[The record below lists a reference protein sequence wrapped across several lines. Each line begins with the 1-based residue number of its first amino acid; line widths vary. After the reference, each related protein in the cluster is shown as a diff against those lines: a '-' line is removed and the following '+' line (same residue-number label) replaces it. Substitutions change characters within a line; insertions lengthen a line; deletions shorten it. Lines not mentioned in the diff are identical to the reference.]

1 MYKRK
6 YWIVLS
12 FLFILSIFMACGNEI
27 HHITPE
33 SIDSVAV
40 TEPEKAKDEELQDI
54 PEETNIY
61 SYLTGL
67 PISEEK
73 RNNRP
78 VAVML
83 SNIESGCPQYGI
95 EKASVIYEAPIE
107 TRITRLM
114 GIFEDWENIEKI
126 GYIRSSRDYFVY
138 SAMEHDA
145 IYCHFGQATLYV
157 GELLNSGKV
166 DTISAAVAG
175 INHPAKYAFH
185 RTVDRKAPHNVIT
198 SGPDIL
204 MDVDR
209 FGYSLTYHETFK
221 PKFTFIYDKDKD
233 IYKDKTEVKE
243 IYPGGKAV
251 NSRNGYGKI
260 QAYFEYKD
268 GKYYR
273 YQYGC
278 PQIDEE
284 TGNQLSYENVILQYC
299 YGEVRDENDYLA
311 FSSHGDNGYPVQVF
325 TKGRMIEG
333 TWSRFSDTDPAVYV
347 DEKGENIKLTPG
359 KTWICIIWMEYAD
372 DVILD

>member
-1 MYKRK
+1 M
-6 YWIVLS
+6 
-12 FLFILSIFMACGNEI
+12 
-27 HHITPE
+27 
-33 SIDSVAV
+33 
-40 TEPEKAKDEELQDI
+40 
-54 PEETNIY
+54 
-61 SYLTGL
+61 GL
-67 PISEEK
+67 
-73 RNNRP
+73 
-78 VAVML
+78 
-83 SNIESGCPQYGI
+83 Y
-95 EKASVIYEAPIE
+95 
-107 TRITRLM
+107 
-114 GIFEDWENIEKI
+114 EDWENIEKI

-251 NSRNGYGKI
+251 NARNGYGKI
-260 QAYFEYKD
+260 QAYFKYKD

-273 YQYGC
+273 YQYGG

-299 YGEVRDENDYLA
+299 YCLLYTSDPEKA
-311 FSSHGDNGYPVQVF
+311 FRLFHFHSESERHFLQEGAVPPLTYVNVQ
-325 TKGRMIEG
+325 GRVQCLLYI
-333 TWSRFSDTDPAVYV
+333 SRVHFRVSGP
-347 DEKGENIKLTPG
+347 
-359 KTWICIIWMEYAD
+359 
-372 DVILD
+372 

>member
-1 MYKRK
+1 
-6 YWIVLS
+6 
-12 FLFILSIFMACGNEI
+12 
-27 HHITPE
+27 
-33 SIDSVAV
+33 
-40 TEPEKAKDEELQDI
+40 
-54 PEETNIY
+54 
-61 SYLTGL
+61 
-67 PISEEK
+67 
-73 RNNRP
+73 
-78 VAVML
+78 ML

-114 GIFEDWENIEKI
+114 GLFEDWENIEKI

-138 SAMEHDA
+138 SAMEHDS

-204 MDVDR
+204 IDVDR

-251 NSRNGYGKI
+251 NARNGYGKI

-273 YQYGC
+273 YQYGG

-311 FSSHGDNGYPVQVF
+311 FGSHGDNGYPVQVF

>member
-1 MYKRK
+1 MHKKK

-12 FLFILSIFMACGNEI
+12 FIFILSMFMACGNEI
-27 HHITPE
+27 NHITPE
-33 SIDSVAV
+33 SMDSVAV
-40 TEPEKAKDEELQDI
+40 TEFEKAKDGELQDI
-54 PEETNIY
+54 PKETYIY

-114 GIFEDWENIEKI
+114 GLYEDWENIEKI

-221 PKFTFIYDKDKD
+221 PKFTFA
-233 IYKDKTEVKE
+233 E
-243 IYPGGKAV
+243 I
-251 NSRNGYGKI
+251 S
-260 QAYFEYKD
+260 F
-268 GKYYR
+268 
-273 YQYGC
+273 
-278 PQIDEE
+278 
-284 TGNQLSYENVILQYC
+284 
-299 YGEVRDENDYLA
+299 
-311 FSSHGDNGYPVQVF
+311 
-325 TKGRMIEG
+325 
-333 TWSRFSDTDPAVYV
+333 
-347 DEKGENIKLTPG
+347 
-359 KTWICIIWMEYAD
+359 
-372 DVILD
+372 